1 MKSASQDLKPV
12 GIILAGGRSSRMGVE
27 KSLIELQGV
36 SLLQWGIDRF
46 AGQVRSLAVNA
57 NGDAARF
64 APFDLPVIA
73 DPLGG
78 QMGPLAGVLAGM
90 MWARDQHPGVSHIA
104 TIASDTPFFPRDF
117 VARLQQSIEGQG
129 QGGGEKIAI
138 PASAN
143 RLHPAFGLWPVA
155 LAGDLQSW
163 LLTGERRVQSWLHK
177 HQPSRVDFPLT
188 NRNNAEIDPFF
199 NINTQADLQMAVNW
213 CAQSGY

>member
-1 MKSASQDLKPV
+1 MISASQRQKPV

-36 SLLQWGIDRF
+36 SLLQRGIDRF
-46 AGQVRSLAVNA
+46 AGQVCSLAINA

-64 APFDLPVIA
+64 APFDLPVIV

-90 MWARDQHPGVSHIA
+90 MWAREHHPGVSHVA

-117 VARLQQSIEGQG
+117 VAKLQQSIEGQG
-129 QGGGEKIAI
+129 EGGRIAI

-163 LLTGERRVQSWLHK
+163 LLTGERRVQSWLREQGARH
-177 HQPSRVDFPLT
+177 VDFPLT
-188 NRNNAEIDPFF
+188 KGNEAEIDPFF
-199 NINTQADLQMAVNW
+199 NINTPADLQMAVNW
-213 CAQSGY
+213 CAQSGH